1 MKNSS
6 TLLLRIAVTIIGIP
20 VFALCIFVLLL
31 LTKNSV
37 NLDHKQFLYP
47 ILIGLLISSIP
58 FYLSLY
64 QAFKLLGLID
74 KKEAFSQF
82 SVKAL
87 RIIKLCAMAIC
98 GLYIVM
104 VPLVVIV
111 ADLDDAPGLVVM
123 FGVIPI
129 FVSMVIAVFAALLQ
143 KLLQEAIDIKL
154 ENDLTV

>member
-37 NLDHKQFLYP
+37 NLDPKQFFYP
-47 ILIGLLISSIP
+47 FLIGLLISSIP

-64 QAFKLLGLID
+64 QAFKLLSLID
-74 KKEAFSQF
+74 KKQAFSQF
-82 SVKAL
+82 SVEAL
-87 RIIKLCAMAIC
+87 RIIKLCAMAIS

-104 VPLVVIV
+104 APLVLII

-143 KLLQEAIDIKL
+143 KLLQEAIDIKA

>member
-1 MKNSS
+1 MRNSS

-37 NLDHKQFLYP
+37 NLDPKQFFYP
-47 ILIGLLISSIP
+47 FLIGLLISSIP

-64 QAFKLLGLID
+64 QAFKLLSLID
-74 KKEAFSQF
+74 KKQAFSQF
-82 SVKAL
+82 SVEAL
-87 RIIKLCAMAIC
+87 RIIKLCAMAIS

-104 VPLVVIV
+104 APLVLII

-143 KLLQEAIDIKL
+143 RLLQEAIDIKS